1 MPCTYAV
8 DDTFLRRSAPR
19 AKRAVVAP
27 LALEFGCK
35 YQVNQILAPSAC
47 NHGTCTIHS
56 HTAVSTLDLS
66 TNLSTVSTV
75 G

>member
-27 LALEFGCK
+27 LALVHMD
-35 YQVNQILAPSAC
+35 QVNQNLAPSAC